1 MKTTIYWAI
10 RHWCSAVHEFRI
22 RAACW
27 WLDQQVEFLD
37 WRMRLESVMSP
48 EPSTPAPV
56 SAGQEGQYAVRSM

>member
-10 RHWCSAVHEFRI
+10 RHGYDAVHECRI

-37 WRMRLESVMSP
+37 WRMQLGAMMST
-48 EPSTPAPV
+48 E
-56 SAGQEGQYAVRSM
+56 